1 MVNSSLTVLIP
12 TLNEAGT
19 LPACLAALA
28 AGAALI
34 HEIIII
40 DAGSTDATTSLA
52 SGRVMTAPPSRG
64 GQLAA
69 GIAAARTEW
78 LLLLHAD
85 TILSPNWPAALAAAR
100 PDTAYYFQLRLASK
114 QPAARVIEAM
124 AARRCRFFALP
135 YGDQGLL
142 ISKTLLSETGGM
154 PNIPIMEDVALARA
168 LRGRLQPLAA
178 TATTSARRYER
189 DGWLRRPVKNLF
201 CLALYLCGTP
211 PEKIRHLY
219 G

>member
-114 QPAARVIEAM
+114 HPAARVIEAM
-124 AARRCRFFALP
+124 VARRCRFFALP